1 MTCTQFHQDI
11 PGSGTYYESHLRNH
25 GRLRL
30 NPRSQTLSQEIA
42 NYRRIEIFLP
52 NIGGFLIFVLLIK
65 STELLSEHKESPL
78 WSPEDR

>member
-42 NYRRIEIFLP
+42 NYRRIEIRGL
-52 NIGGFLIFVLLIK
+52 LIFVLLIK